1 MKMVC
6 MFHTNFIIITLSGV
20 VVPTNVGRLNL
31 KNVKTVEEN
40 YNAKI
45 VDQEPKSKC
54 QKVLAAS
61 ANWYMNLRIWGEYN
75 SSLKV

>member
-6 MFHTNFIIITLSGV
+6 MFNTNFIIITLSGV

-40 YNAKI
+40 YI
-45 VDQEPKSKC
+45 MPK
-54 QKVLAAS
+54 L
-61 ANWYMNLRIWGEYN
+61 
-75 SSLKV
+75 